1 MNQPPVQEGHMLP
14 LSENELDDLV
24 ARERERGAPPLTDW
38 DSLATRLRAE
48 GLIKHSASGG
58 RFTARTWMQAAAA
71 MLLVAGGAA
80 IGRYTATAP
89 DRDSSTSQ
97 EAEAPNASGQTA
109 AIASTAG
116 SGETGNAATVSTS
129 PPEFHSPEE
138 AWVTLNRAGEEY
150 QRASAYLSASNTEV
164 PMPTNPDTYRTRLAA
179 LDNVMTEM
187 RAALH
192 EAPHD
197 PVINQYYLATVGAR
211 EATLRQLGTT
221 LPAGAR
227 LNRF

>member
-1 MNQPPVQEGHMLP
+1 MLP
-14 LSENELDDLV
+14 LSEKELDELV
-24 ARERERGAPPLTDW
+24 AHERERGSPPLTNW
-38 DSLATRLRAE
+38 DSIAAQLRAE
-48 GLIKHSASGG
+48 GLIKERAFGG
-58 RFTARTWMQAAAA
+58 RFATRTWMQAAAA
-71 MLLVAGGAA
+71 LLLVAGGAA
-80 IGRYTATAP
+80 IGRYTATA
-89 DRDSSTSQ
+89 S
-97 EAEAPNASGQTA
+97 AAPKNATQTA
-109 AIASTAG
+109 AIPNVPEQTAVAAQNVSATNAS
-116 SGETGNAATVSTS
+116 ATVA
-129 PPEFHSPEE
+129 EFKTADE
-138 AWVTLNRAGEEY
+138 AWTTLNRAGEEY
-150 QRASAYLSASNTEV
+150 QRASAYLSASNTDV

-197 PVINQYYLATVGAR
+197 PVINQYYMATVGAR

>member
-1 MNQPPVQEGHMLP
+1 MLP

-24 ARERERGAPPLTDW
+24 ARERERGAPPLTNW
-38 DSLATRLRAE
+38 DSIAEQLRAE
-48 GLIKHSASGG
+48 GLIKRSTFRGQFMS
-58 RFTARTWMQAAAA
+58 RPWMQAAAA
-71 MLLVAGGAA
+71 GLLIASGVA
-80 IGRYTATAP
+80 IGRYTATASAAP
-89 DRDSSTSQ
+89 TTAIQSASS
-97 EAEAPNASGQTA
+97 PNATGQTTLA
-109 AIASTAG
+109 AQ
-116 SGETGNAATVSTS
+116 NAVAANVSATL
-129 PPEFHSPEE
+129 PEFKSPEE
-138 AWVTLNRAGEEY
+138 AWAALNNAGEEY
-150 QRASAYLSASNTEV
+150 QRASAYLSASNTDV
-164 PMPTNPDTYRTRLAA
+164 PLPTNPDTYRTRLAA

-187 RAALH
+187 RSALH

>member
-1 MNQPPVQEGHMLP
+1 MLP
-14 LSENELDDLV
+14 LSENELDELV

-38 DSLATRLRAE
+38 DSIATQLRAE
-48 GLIKHSASGG
+48 GLIRTPVSGRG
-58 RFTARTWMQAAAA
+58 IATRTWMQAAAA
-71 MLLVAGGAA
+71 VLLVAGGGLV
-80 IGRYTATAP
+80 GRYTASGAATQNA
-89 DRDSSTSQ
+89 DSSAAVT
-97 EAEAPNASGQTA
+97 PNSSGQTVA
-109 AIASTAG
+109 AA
-116 SGETGNAATVSTS
+116 NAAGTGELTS
-129 PPEFHSPEE
+129 APAAGAAEFRSPEE
-138 AWVTLNRAGEEY
+138 AWATLNRAGEEY
-150 QRASAYLSASNTEV
+150 QRASAYLSASNTQV
-164 PMPTNPDTYRTRLAA
+164 PMPTSPDTYRTRLAA